1 VPPALFSL
9 YALTRSEFPRI
20 GISGS
25 LVSENT
31 FLLGFS
37 VNKGTAPPSFS
48 SLRADLLSTLDIFV
62 LCGHCQRAAN
72 PPGKAGERRKVGCST
87 L

>member
-1 VPPALFSL
+1 VTEFFRRAGVVPPALFSL

-37 VNKGTAPPSFS
+37 VNRGYLPPYGWLS
-48 SLRADLLSTLDIFV
+48 S
-62 LCGHCQRAAN
+62 G
-72 PPGKAGERRKVGCST
+72 
-87 L
+87 